1 MTVTPTSRTVHPMPH
16 QIAYTDA
23 SLAVQDVYALAAVVN
38 GVTITTTA
46 RAHTTQQAEL
56 QAARLAVQHA
66 DPGPLH
72 LHVDCLA
79 TVHVLTGLARSRSP
93 LTEPARELFQLAAE
107 RGVALHV
114 QWIPRGENAA
124 HHPAH
129 HTAGHM
135 RTHRRAR
142 RVHLPPLPPET
153 PGLVVRLRHH
163 PDGTSARGGG
173 LRAVAHGPLAALRIL
188 IDLAGRTPPGVRV
201 RVRGVPPYAAHLWT
215 HPEHAPDDLLASL
228 SAARCALSLRG
239 SRLHL
244 VTP

>member
-1 MTVTPTSRTVHPMPH
+1 MTVTPTSGTVHPMPH

-23 SLAVQDVYALAAVVN
+23 SLALRDVYALAAVVN
-38 GVTITTTA
+38 GVTVTATA

-66 DPGPLH
+66 NPGPLH
-72 LHVDCLA
+72 LYVDCLA
-79 TVHVLTGLARSRSP
+79 TAHVLTGLARSKSP
-93 LTEPARELFQLAAE
+93 LTEPAQELLQLAAE

-124 HHPAH
+124 
-129 HTAGHM
+129 
-135 RTHRRAR
+135 
-142 RVHLPPLPPET
+142 
-153 PGLVVRLRHH
+153 HH

-188 IDLAGRTPPGVRV
+188 IDLAGRAPPGVRV

-228 SAARCALSLRG
+228 SAARCALALRG

-244 VTP
+244 MTP